1 MGPAVRSLLIPARQV
16 RGVGVAT
23 IVVALALGP
32 PPAAGQIYQWTDRA
46 GVEYYVTD
54 RDRIPAE
61 YRDAVRVLD
70 SAPRDPEDPASSPEG
85 TIVFER
91 GTPIVTE
98 ARLNGVLLKL
108 LVDTGADR
116 TVIAPSALLRAAVA
130 MEGASGIRIV
140 GATGVADAVEVVV
153 PRLDI
158 AGTQIGPLAVVA
170 HDVGTA
176 DVDGL
181 LGRDVL
187 DGFVVTIDAS
197 RGRAILTR

>member
-1 MGPAVRSLLIPARQV
+1 
-16 RGVGVAT
+16 
-23 IVVALALGP
+23 LALGP
-32 PPAAGQIYQWTDRA
+32 GPATGQIYQWTDRA
-46 GVEYYVTD
+46 GVVYYATD
-54 RDRIPAE
+54 PDRIPAE

-70 SAPRDPEDPASSPEG
+70 SAHRDPDDPAPSSAG
-85 TIVFER
+85 TIPFER

-108 LVDTGADR
+108 LIDTGADR
-116 TVIAPSALLRAAVA
+116 TVIAPSALVRAAVA
-130 MEGASGIRIV
+130 MESASPVRVV
-140 GATGVADAVEVVV
+140 GATGTADAVEVVV
-153 PRLDI
+153 PRLDL
-158 AGTQIGPLAVVA
+158 AGSQIGPLRVVA

-176 DVDGL
+176 GVDGL